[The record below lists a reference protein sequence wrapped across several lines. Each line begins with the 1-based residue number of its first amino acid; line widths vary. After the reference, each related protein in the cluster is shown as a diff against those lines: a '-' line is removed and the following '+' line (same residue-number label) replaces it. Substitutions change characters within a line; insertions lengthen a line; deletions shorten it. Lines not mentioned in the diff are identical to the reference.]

1 MVQTNAKGGGRDVE
15 EALLY
20 CSEKRLNFERPV
32 QLNVRDIALKA
43 AQTLLCRHLI
53 CPNVRLPTLNIYVV
67 HAFDPSYRS
76 SIVVH
81 ALLILTLQR
90 LIFCMMIT
98 HC

>member
-1 MVQTNAKGGGRDVE
+1 MEETNAKGGGRDVE

-53 CPNVRLPTLNIYVV
+53 CPNVRLLTLNIHIYVV

-81 ALLILTLQR
+81 AL
-90 LIFCMMIT
+90 FC
-98 HC
+98 